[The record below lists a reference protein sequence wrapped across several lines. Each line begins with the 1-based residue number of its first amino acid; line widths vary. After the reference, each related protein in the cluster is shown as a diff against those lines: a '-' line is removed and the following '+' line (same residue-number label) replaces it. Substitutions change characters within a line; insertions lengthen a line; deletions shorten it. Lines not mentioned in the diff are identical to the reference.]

1 MTEIEDHTFYGCVSL
16 GDGDTVDLSNTNL
29 QYIGEKAF
37 ADCISIRHIALP
49 ASLTSLGNYAFE
61 SCRVSLVVFFYDN
74 HCTLNLDEFYFP
86 TKAILVE
93 NRAGLGDEETS
104 VQKYADA
111 FHLEY
116 TTLTPPTTTTTTVMT
131 TTPPA
136 TTIVTTDTTA
146 QTTASATKGSETMTM
161 PPYITVT
168 ETAPATTTQTVTG
181 ETTASSETG
190 TATTSKAEES
200 ASSSSSTEQTE
211 STASETTATS
221 VTTTVSTA
229 ASPARHTLGDVNDDG
244 SIDSTDIFEIMYAA
258 ARIGAGKDILHD
270 GTLSEETQR
279 RMDINGDGR
288 IEADDVYA
296 AMLYCAMRS
305 VGMNPTPFESF
316 DWANHTVYTG

>member
-1 MTEIEDHTFYGCVSL
+1 MEISIPHSLTEIEDHTFYGCISL
-16 GDGDTVDLSNTNL
+16 GDGGTVDLSNTNL

-37 ADCISIRHIALP
+37 VDCKSIRHIALP

-146 QTTASATKGSETMTM
+146 ADHGIRHKRFGDHDH
-161 PPYITVT
+161 
-168 ETAPATTTQTVTG
+168 
-181 ETTASSETG
+181 
-190 TATTSKAEES
+190 
-200 ASSSSSTEQTE
+200 
-211 STASETTATS
+211 
-221 VTTTVSTA
+221 A
-229 ASPARHTLGDVNDDG
+229 AVYYRDGD
-244 SIDSTDIFEIMYAA
+244 
-258 ARIGAGKDILHD
+258 
-270 GTLSEETQR
+270 
-279 RMDINGDGR
+279 
-288 IEADDVYA
+288 
-296 AMLYCAMRS
+296 
-305 VGMNPTPFESF
+305 
-316 DWANHTVYTG
+316 YTGDHDADCYGRDDSLF